1 MTLTLSAAEAIP
13 LILGLL
19 ALFFGGVKFFLGGM
33 LRQMEKRFDQ
43 LEDALRNEA
52 AGVSALREEFLRL
65 KAELPIHYVRR
76 EDDIRNQT
84 VINAKLDALYSKIE
98 SLKGGQSQ

>member
-1 MTLTLSAAEAIP
+1 MIMPMPEIVSLL
-13 LILGLL
+13 LGGV
-19 ALFFGGVKFFLGGM
+19 ALFVGSIKFFLDRY
-33 LRQMEKRFDQ
+33 LAQIEKRFDQ
-43 LEDALRNEA
+43 LEEALRNEA

-84 VINAKLDALYSKIE
+84 VINAKLDALYMKIE
-98 SLKGGQSQ
+98 GLRENGK